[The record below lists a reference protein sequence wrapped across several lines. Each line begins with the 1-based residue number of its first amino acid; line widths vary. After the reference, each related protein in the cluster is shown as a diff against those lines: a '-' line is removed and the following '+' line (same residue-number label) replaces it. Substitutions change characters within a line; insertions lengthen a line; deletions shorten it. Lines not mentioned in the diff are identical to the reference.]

1 MVYRPANPP
10 APPAPFFARPSS
22 PVSCWESTGGR
33 AEGKGG
39 GVTGGFVTPRNVL
52 GTMMVAVLVFLFP
65 RGTAPPGIDSGR
77 FARARVDSG
86 GLVVFLCATLQLRLG
101 RST

>member
-10 APPAPFFARPSS
+10 APPPFSLVRLSL

-33 AEGKGG
+33 AEVKGG
-39 GVTGGFVTPRNVL
+39 GVTGGFVTPHNFL
-52 GTMMVAVLVFLFP
+52 GTMIVAVLVWFSP

-86 GLVVFLCATLQLRLG
+86 GLVVFVCNLT
-101 RST
+101 T